1 MNIEW
6 FNKEQKD
13 SAVTLYYNN
22 ITLSKYATSLFE
34 NAYGILAG
42 INKDTGDLIL
52 KKVMQEDIENK
63 TYSKEDIYLL
73 TIKPTYGRINSRQLI
88 NNICRYYDLDFTNKT
103 SFKFNA
109 KWNNGNNM
117 LIINI
122 KEGK

>member
-13 SAVTLYYNN
+13 SAITINYNN
-22 ITLSKYATSLFE
+22 VTLSKNAASLFT
-34 NAYGILAG
+34 NAYGILVG
-42 INKDTGDLIL
+42 INKDTKELVF

-63 TYSKEDIYLL
+63 LYNKEDIYLL

-88 NNICRYYDLDFTNKT
+88 NNICRHCNLDFNEKT

-117 LIINI
+117 LIINT
-122 KEGK
+122 KEGN

>member
-13 SAVTLYYNN
+13 SAVTINYNN
-22 ITLSKYATSLFE
+22 ITLSKHALTLFD
-34 NAYGILAG
+34 NAYGILVG
-42 INKDTGDLIL
+42 INKDTNQLVL

-63 TYSKEDIYLL
+63 TYNKEDIYIL
-73 TIKPTYGRINSRQLI
+73 TVKPTYGRINSRNLI
-88 NNICRYYDLDFTNKT
+88 SSICKHYDLDFSTSN

-117 LIINI
+117 LMVNI
-122 KEGK
+122 KEGN